1 MNLQLVLPGLIWPS
15 PNAVGLTSGLQLP
28 ALERLIGLAHVRAG
42 PQTTLFH
49 CLQRI
54 FRLDKDCPVAALRRL
69 GETDGADRVEDGAIW
84 LCADPV
90 HLHFAREHML
100 LSDASGLGITEPEAT
115 ELSATIN
122 AFLAE
127 SEPALGRI
135 EAATSQR
142 WYLHLAEPTATRFH
156 ALDDVV
162 GRPISHFM
170 PEGDDA
176 RSWRRVANEIQVL
189 LHAHPVNQAREA
201 DGRPAINSVWF
212 WGAGQLP
219 VDRSARITA
228 PAPLVCADDPIVLG
242 LARAAGVQTRACAEL
257 PSQDALVVLDRLH
270 RAALQLDLDRW
281 RDILAELERDW
292 FGPLLAMLKSG
303 RLRELQLVLPGDR
316 LSLDIAVTRS
326 DTWKFWRRPRTLDSF
341 TQAPA

>member
-1 MNLQLVLPGLIWPS
+1 MNVQLVLPGLIWPS
-15 PNAVGLTSGLQLP
+15 PNAVGLTTGLQLP
-28 ALERLIGLAHVRAG
+28 ALERLIGLTHVRPG
-42 PQTTLFH
+42 PPATL
-49 CLQRI
+49 LQCVQRM
-54 FRLDKDCPVAALRRL
+54 FGLDGDCPVAALRRL
-69 GETDGADRVEDGAIW
+69 GESDGADTVDDRTSW

-90 HLHFAREHML
+90 HLHLAREHML
-100 LSDASGLGITEPEAT
+100 LSDASGLGITEPEAI

-127 SEPALGRI
+127 AEPALGRL
-135 EAATSQR
+135 EAATPQR
-142 WYLHLAEPTATRFH
+142 WYLRLSEPTGTRFH
-156 ALDDVV
+156 GLDDVV

-176 RSWRRVANEIQVL
+176 RHWRRLANEVQVL

-201 DGRPAINSVWF
+201 DGHPTINSVWF
-212 WGAGQLP
+212 WGAGRLP
-219 VDRSARITA
+219 AEPSTRIAA
-228 PAPLVCADDPIVLG
+228 PAPLVCTDDPIIRG
-242 LARAAGVQTRACAEL
+242 LARAAGVQTQACAGL

-281 RDILAELERDW
+281 RDVLAELERDW
-292 FGPLLAMLKSG
+292 FVPLLAMLKSG
-303 RLRELQLVLPGDR
+303 RLRELRLVLPGDR

-326 DTWKFWRRPRTLDSF
+326 DTWKFWRRPRSLESL